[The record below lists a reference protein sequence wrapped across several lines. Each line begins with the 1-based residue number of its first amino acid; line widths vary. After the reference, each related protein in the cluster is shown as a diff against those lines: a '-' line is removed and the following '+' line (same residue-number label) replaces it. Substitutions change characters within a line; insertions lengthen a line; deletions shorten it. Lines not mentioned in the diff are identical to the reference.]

1 MKPSSTKP
9 LQKTYSFPT
18 IEKNGEL
25 AVFYNLAY
33 NRVSSFIMLH
43 EKNGKELRALFK
55 EGDIPH
61 ERFTENLLSDS
72 TYTNLKIDLWR
83 EQKGGSIKFVKPW
96 EKEMINHMLHLL
108 WRLRDFHSHYWH
120 DNSGIV
126 VFDERFR
133 AFIIEK
139 FNEAVTS
146 YSSRYSF
153 AQKYHQNR
161 PPIMIDSENNRLTRD
176 GINFFLS
183 FFLAKSQMELFMNS
197 REFLKNKGVKKES
210 KNSEII
216 RDYDFIRKV
225 NTHYCLSD
233 GHQMNYASIKRKD
246 IINEKDII
254 DRLNKA
260 KDKNEAIVLGHQ
272 SLEMLKIET
281 DNYLQS
287 IPAYLYD
294 DMNDHQKRVQVR
306 RQSQNY
312 LSLLSQYIAMN
323 MDKTIQKLNWKDRK
337 LNWKVTET
345 VVENRVPKRDE
356 KDEAEELSPEQM
368 ETNKRQIP
376 SQYDKITHK
385 YNCHFG
391 IQFKRESEHS
401 DRVIQFYNKPYTI
414 KNQTAFELEISDGF
428 KIRFNVGLKNLQ
440 QWGMMIVGGHG
451 ENLLNLLF
459 EFAEEYKSFLDFIR
473 YRDSDFDL
481 ENTKLLN
488 KFSRAEDGVLAI
500 RLPKP
505 LLDIYSSIKN
515 SQFEEI
521 PKEVY
526 REKLMQKITK
536 RQAILRQ
543 WINEADKTSYTEYS
557 MTAELIKEFNILRA
571 DFNKNRRDF
580 QHLDRFEELKQ
591 IIEED
596 KRIEKKVKKARYQK
610 MKMLLLAVKWVLGK
624 SKKFNDPRQKN
635 AVCKYL
641 YLLDNKKLAKTFL
654 KQDEIDDK
662 TDSDIALYSASE
674 WLTRLAAKEDT
685 TPADNPQLIERQE
698 LHDIFLD
705 KATSFDQAYTL
716 VLELA
721 LKKYDSLHIAIQK
734 HIATDEENRKTG
746 KVESIEKEQGRWM
759 WLLQRCKELDLP
771 NLSLKN
777 SANADFRENTKKEVD
792 RIMEILK
799 PYLFIYDYNN
809 QDNSFKEGYMVSL
822 PSRFFEELENFETY
836 FKATK
841 GTHILAYVEEKR
853 KEYTDYFQKISA
865 AIPYL
870 ISKEEFAKRI
880 NKTDFSKAHEFYT
893 DMVQDAILIK
903 LKDSFCNI
911 HTELIKIT
919 SKKNKS
925 KTIEVSHSFKDK
937 KEKSIICKTSIPVK
951 ILQRNNGLLKKTH
964 IHKMLELLYYDQLK
978 NKNNKFNRR
987 GLKTDFDYNSVIQ
1000 RLQKYHQGSIRFI
1013 SGLLKEEKEYGE
1025 SQGWISIEKKMDLTI
1040 NAIPQSFEY
1049 KDFPEFEHH
1058 LYTKYSNNL
1067 EKIRNYDLKEM
1078 RNNAMH
1084 LDVAEKGSGYFLIPL
1099 DS

>member
-1 MKPSSTKP
+1 MKPTSTKP
-9 LQKTYSFPT
+9 LQKTYSIPT

-72 TYTNLKIDLWR
+72 TYTNLKIYLWR

-108 WRLRDFHSHYWH
+108 WRLRDFYSHYWH

-126 VFDERFR
+126 VFNERFR

-153 AQKYHQNR
+153 AQKYNQNR

-210 KNSEII
+210 RNSEII

-225 NTHYCLSD
+225 NVHYCLSD
-233 GHQMNYASIKRKD
+233 GHQMNYASIKKED
-246 IINEKDII
+246 IFTDEGIIERLNEANEK
-254 DRLNKA
+254 
-260 KDKNEAIVLGHQ
+260 NEVIVLEHQ
-272 SLEMLKIET
+272 SIEMLKIET

-294 DMNDHQKRVQVR
+294 DMNDHQKRIQVR

-345 VVENRVPKRDE
+345 LVENRIPKREE
-356 KDEAEELSPEQM
+356 KDEAELSPEQI

-376 SQYDKITHK
+376 NQYDRITHK

-391 IQFKRESEHS
+391 IQFKQESEHS
-401 DRVIQFYNKPYTI
+401 DRVIQFYNKPYLI
-414 KNQTAFELEISDGF
+414 KNQTAFELEISNGF

-440 QWGMMIVGGHG
+440 QWGMLIVGGHR
-451 ENLLNLLF
+451 ENVLNLLF

-473 YRDSDFDL
+473 YQDSDFDL

-488 KFSRAEDGVLAI
+488 QFSRSEDGVLAI

-505 LLDIYSSIKN
+505 LLDIYSSIKKK
-515 SQFEEI
+515 QFEEI

-526 REKLMQKITK
+526 REKLIQKITK

-543 WINEADKTSYTEYS
+543 WINEADKTNYTEYS

-580 QHLDRFEELKQ
+580 QYLDRFEELKQ
-591 IIEED
+591 IIDED

-610 MKMLLLAVKWVLGK
+610 MKMLLLAVKWVLAK

-641 YLLDNKKLAKTFL
+641 YLLDNKELAKTFL

-674 WLTRLAAKEDT
+674 WLTRLAAKEDS

-705 KATSFDQAYTL
+705 KANSFDQAYTL

-721 LKKYDSLHIAIQK
+721 LKKYDSLQIAIQK

-746 KVESIEKEQGRWM
+746 KVEPIEKEQGRWM

-777 SANADFRENTKKEVD
+777 SANADFRENTKMEVN
-792 RIMEILK
+792 RIMEIIK
-799 PYLFIYDYNN
+799 PYFFTYNYN
-809 QDNSFKEGYMVSL
+809 SQDNSCKEGYIVGL
-822 PSRFFEELENFETY
+822 PSRFFEELENFDTY

-841 GTHILAYVEEKR
+841 GTHILAYIEEKR
-853 KEYTDYFQKISA
+853 SEYMDYFQKNSA

-870 ISKEEFAKRI
+870 ISKEKFKEKI
-880 NKTDFSKAHEFYT
+880 DKTDFSKAHEFYT

-903 LKDSFCNI
+903 LKDSFFNMQ
-911 HTELIKIT
+911 TELIEIKST
-919 SKKNKS
+919 KNKS
-925 KTIEVSHSFKDK
+925 KTIEVIHSFKDK
-937 KEKSIICKTSIPVK
+937 EKKPIICKTSIPVK

-964 IHKMLELLYYDQLK
+964 IHKMLELLYNDQLK
-978 NKNNKFNRR
+978 KKNDKHNTN
-987 GLKTDFDYNSVIQ
+987 GLKTEFDYNSVIQ
-1000 RLQKYHQGSIRFI
+1000 RLQKYHQKSIKFI
-1013 SGLLKEEKEYGE
+1013 SDILKEEKEFGE
-1025 SQGWISIEKKMDLTI
+1025 SLGWSSIEEKIDL
-1040 NAIPQSFEY
+1040 NRQAIPQEFEY
-1049 KDFPEFEHH
+1049 KDFPEFINH
-1058 LYTKYSNNL
+1058 LSTKYKYSD
-1067 EKIRNYDLKEM
+1067 KLKNT